1 MAMKTMRIV
10 LVLTAFL
17 LIAYG
22 YLIFEWVSEKEQ
34 IRAIKDYTA
43 DLSDYPLMELADAGS
58 ALEYLNNASDEVIRE
73 RVRLYAVN
81 ARALEY
87 SSLILYETT
96 REEKHQLFS
105 TAMANIED
113 FFIGVGN
120 KPEPRTTLRENLDI
134 IKNIGEHLKK
144 RRITDL
150 SEEDVVNILNLSTKL
165 KS

>member
-1 MAMKTMRIV
+1 MKTTRII
-10 LVLTAFL
+10 LVLTAFI

-22 YLIFEWVSEKEQ
+22 YITFELVSEKEQ

-43 DLSDYPLMELADAGS
+43 DLSDHPLMELADAGS
-58 ALEYLNNASDEVIRE
+58 ALEYLNNASDEVLRE
-73 RVRLYAVN
+73 RLRLYAVN

-96 REEKHQLFS
+96 GEKYQLFS
-105 TAMANIED
+105 TVTANIED

-120 KPEPRTTLRENLDI
+120 KPEPGTTLRENLDI
-134 IKNIGEHLKK
+134 IKAIGEHLKK